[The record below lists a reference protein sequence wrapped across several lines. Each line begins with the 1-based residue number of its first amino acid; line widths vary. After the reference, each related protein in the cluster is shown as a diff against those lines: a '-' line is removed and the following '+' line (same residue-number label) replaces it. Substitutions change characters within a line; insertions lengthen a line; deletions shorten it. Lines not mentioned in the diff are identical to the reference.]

1 MESENEMDM
10 EKLVKTFQHIVNNKL
25 SKKLLNKSLKYCDK
39 CGKSR
44 L

>member
-25 SKKLLNKSLKYCDK
+25 SKKLLTLFNF
-39 CGKSR
+39 
-44 L
+44 